1 MTTTRGLF
9 SEFAL
14 SVAEACLVQ
23 VSIGEQAAK
32 AAIFA
37 YLPKFL
43 RLYVFISIYIIN

>member
-37 YLPKFL
+37 YLSKFF
-43 RLYVFISIYIIN
+43 RLYEFISIYIIK